1 MRAGSTPAPTS
12 RSSSSIFSSTDSE
25 FASEFVPNTASPTF
39 CDRSQRHWRT
49 KRSGSGERSALKG
62 VTTGDRT
69 PVIRWVS
76 FMRDDYRQ
84 SCVQGGRCAPCPHPT
99 LKIDNARYVVTV
111 DPQRRIIQDGGVLI
125 ENGRIRQVGKAAELA
140 GARADRVIDARHL
153 VVTPGFVNGHMHISY
168 AHAVR
173 GIFPDD
179 VGSPLPTVFKLQ
191 MAMTEEEEHATSL
204 LGIVELLK
212 NGTVCFVDPGS
223 TKFPDACLQAYE
235 DAGIRVIMGD
245 VRDRS
250 AGAVPAAALRTA
262 EAVEPHGGVSE
273 EVARAAQRPAA
284 RVGHAVLAW
293 RRAAPTCCR
302 RSSALADEHG
312 TSLTLH
318 HGSGAKARQ
327 DYQDRLQSRQPD
339 AVPRVARR
347 ARPQRRARP
356 RARHRRR
363 RDRRMARTGTTAAMC
378 PVTAAK
384 GARGVGEHG
393 RLPELLARGVKVALG
408 CDSPNNSNHLDI
420 VRALNMAAI
429 QYKDAR
435 QDMKQIPAETALE
448 LATLTGAQAL
458 GVGDEIGSLEPGKKA
473 DLVLF
478 DTQRPEWQAMFN
490 PINNLVYNADGR
502 SIHTVIVDGRVVVD
516 AYRQTFVDEPRLYAK
531 VQEIGEKLLARTGV
545 TLPRSR
551 WPIV

>member
-1 MRAGSTPAPTS
+1 MS
-12 RSSSSIFSSTDSE
+12 D
-25 FASEFVPNTASPTF
+25 
-39 CDRSQRHWRT
+39 Q
-49 KRSGSGERSALKG
+49 
-62 VTTGDRT
+62 
-69 PVIRWVS
+69 
-76 FMRDDYRQ
+76 
-84 SCVQGGRCAPCPHPT
+84 T
-99 LKIDNARYVVTV
+99 LMIDHARYVVTL
-111 DPQRRIIQDGGVLI
+111 DPQRRIIQDGAVLI
-125 ENGRIRQVGKAAELA
+125 QGGRIRQVGKAAELA
-140 GARADRVIDARHL
+140 GARADRVIDAHHM

-179 VGSPLPTVFKLQ
+179 LGSPLQHVFTLQ
-191 MAMTEEEEHATSL
+191 MAMTEDEEYVTSL

-223 TKFPDACLQAYE
+223 TKFPEACLQAYQ
-235 DAGIRVIMGD
+235 DSGIRVILGEC
-245 VRDRS
+245 VTDRE
-250 AGAVPAAALRTA
+250 APFPLPRYPAAEAIDRTSAFLKKWHGRLDGRLRAWAMPFSPETCSADLLRALKR
-262 EAVEPHGGVSE
+262 
-273 EVARAAQRPAA
+273 
-284 RVGHAVLAW
+284 
-293 RRAAPTCCR
+293 
-302 RSSALADEHG
+302 LADEHR

-327 DYQDRLQSRQPD
+327 DYQARGSASPTQYLESIGVVGPNVVLAHVLGLDD
-339 AVPRVARR
+339 AEI
-347 ARPQRRARP
+347 
-356 RARHRRR
+356 
-363 RDRRMARTGTTAAMC
+363 DCMASTGTTAAMC

-384 GARGVGEHG
+384 GGRGAGAHG

-435 QDMKQIPAETALE
+435 QDMRQIPAETALE
-448 LATLTGAQAL
+448 LATLTGAHAL
-458 GVGDEIGSLEPGKKA
+458 GVGDELGSLEPGKKA

-478 DTQRPEWQAMFN
+478 DTQRPEWQAIFN

-516 AYRQTFVDEPRLYAK
+516 AYRQSFVDEPALYAK
-531 VQEIGEKLLARTGV
+531 VQEIGDRLLARTGV
-545 TLPRSR
+545 SFPRSR

>member
-1 MRAGSTPAPTS
+1 MPAM
-12 RSSSSIFSSTDSE
+12 
-25 FASEFVPNTASPTF
+25 A
-39 CDRSQRHWRT
+39 
-49 KRSGSGERSALKG
+49 
-62 VTTGDRT
+62 
-69 PVIRWVS
+69 
-76 FMRDDYRQ
+76 
-84 SCVQGGRCAPCPHPT
+84 T
-99 LKIDNARYVVTV
+99 LKIDHARYLVTL
-111 DPQRRIIQDGGVLI
+111 DSQRRIVQDGAILI
-125 ENGRIRQVGKAAELA
+125 DDGRISRVGKAAELA
-140 GARADRVIDARHL
+140 GAGADRVIDASRM

-223 TKFPDACLQAYE
+223 TKFPDACLQAYQ

-245 VRDRS
+245 CVTDQAAPFPLPRYET
-250 AGAVPAAALRTA
+250 AQAVSRTA
-262 EAVEPHGGVSE
+262 AFLKTWHGRLNGRL
-273 EVARAAQRPAA
+273 RAWAMPFSPETCSAE
-284 RVGHAVLAW
+284 LL
-293 RRAAPTCCR
+293 RALKG
-302 RSSALADEHG
+302 LADEHR
-312 TSLTLH
+312 TALTLH
-318 HGSGAKARQ
+318 HNSGARARG
-327 DYQDRLQSRQPD
+327 DYQ
-339 AVPRVARR
+339 ARG
-347 ARPQRRARP
+347 AASPTHWLESIGVLGPNVVLA
-356 RARHRRR
+356 HVLGI
-363 RDRRMARTGTTAAMC
+363 DTGEIDVLARTGTTAAMC

-384 GARGVGEHG
+384 GGRGVGEHG

-458 GVGDEIGSLEPGKKA
+458 GVGDEIGSLEAGKKA

-516 AYRQTFVDEPRLYAK
+516 AYRQTFVDEPRLYSR

-545 TLPRSR
+545 TPGRSR